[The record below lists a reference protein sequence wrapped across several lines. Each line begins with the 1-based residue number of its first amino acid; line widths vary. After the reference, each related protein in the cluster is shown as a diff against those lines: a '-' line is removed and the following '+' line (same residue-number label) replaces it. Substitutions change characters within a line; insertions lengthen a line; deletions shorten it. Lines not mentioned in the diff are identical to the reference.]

1 MLNMT
6 MEQLVAQVPE
16 LNLRKRVETRTTHWS
31 DVREN
36 PALKEG
42 EVVECVSWV
51 TENGFQWTS
60 LHLISYIKTRNLVDA
75 VNVEELVITGEFVS

>member
-1 MLNMT
+1 MNNMT
-6 MEQLVAQVPE
+6 MEELVAQVPE
-16 LNLRKRVETRTTHWS
+16 LNLRKRVEKRTTHWS

-36 PALKEG
+36 PNMKEG

-51 TENGFQWTS
+51 NDNGFQWTS

-75 VNVEELVITGEFVS
+75 VNVEDLVLAGKFVS

>member
-1 MLNMT
+1 MNNIAMD
-6 MEQLVAQVPE
+6 QLVKQVPE

-60 LHLISYIKTRNLVDA
+60 LHLISYIKTRNIVDA
-75 VNVEELVITGEFVS
+75 VKVEELVLAGEFVS

>member
-6 MEQLVAQVPE
+6 MEQLIELAPE
-16 LNLRKRVETRTTHWS
+16 LNLRKRVEKRTTHWS

-36 PALKEG
+36 PAIKEG

-75 VNVEELVITGEFVS
+75 VNVEDLVLAGEFVS

>member
-16 LNLRKRVETRTTHWS
+16 LNLRKRVEKRTTHWS

-36 PALKEG
+36 KSLKEG
-42 EVVECVSWV
+42 DVVECVSWV
-51 TENGFQWTS
+51 NDTGFQWTS

-75 VNVEELVITGEFVS
+75 INVEELVLTGEFAQ

>member
-36 PALKEG
+36 NNLREG
-42 EVVECVSWV
+42 DVIECISWAD
-51 TENGFQWTS
+51 ESGYQWTRADIMYHIK
-60 LHLISYIKTRNLVDA
+60 LHNVFDNPIEQNQPMEIIK
-75 VNVEELVITGEFVS
+75 